1 MNYEIYQELQ
11 EQVNKED
18 FYTKYKGLMNWL
30 YRLSWVGNLFCIVF
44 AYFHVNHAVLMALVN
59 PSTTVTILVAAVAI
73 GILFAL
79 EGLKRVIFGKLMKS
93 WIEQRMKWV
102 GTELNVLVVFAVLLV
117 AASFYLS
124 LAGAQEYADRKESV
138 ATQMDT
144 DVTVYQDSLT
154 AKYDRKTGVLE
165 SRNTKLF
172 DETRLLSEQGR
183 NETPA
188 TSKRML
194 KEVATNNVLIAKN
207 EESIK
212 QLKQEREA
220 ELTAF
225 EQKQKSK
232 GSETI
237 KQGDSN
243 IVRFVSFSTVAEIL
257 ILLGVAFRGYFPYR
271 SKVEFDKIISSEPK
285 YRQFELYNQLLNVL
299 YRSGVRVG
307 DALITK
313 AEMTK
318 VLQISGVDLY
328 GKQLDDTM
336 RVLRHLKI
344 IQKRGAK
351 NVVKVGLPTA
361 RELVK
366 EYLSIK

>member
-1 MNYEIYQELQ
+1 MNYEVYQELQ
-11 EQVNKED
+11 EQVSKED

-44 AYFHVNHAVLMALVN
+44 AYFHVNHAVLMTLVN
-59 PSTTVTILVAAVAI
+59 PSATTVIVVGVVAVA
-73 GILFAL
+73 ILFAL

-93 WIEQRMKWV
+93 WIEQRMKWA
-102 GTELNVLVVFAVLLV
+102 GTELNVLAAFAVMLI

-124 LAGAQEYADRKESV
+124 IAGAQEYADKKESV
-138 ATQMDT
+138 TAQMDT
-144 DVTVYQDSLT
+144 DVSVYRDSLT
-154 AKYDRKTGVLE
+154 AKYDRKMGVVE
-165 SRNTKLF
+165 ARNATLF
-172 DETRLLSEQGR
+172 DETRLLSEQAR

-188 TSKRML
+188 ASKRML
-194 KEVATNNVLIAKN
+194 KEVATNNALVAKN

-212 QLKQEREA
+212 QLKQERDA
-220 ELTAF
+220 ELTVF
-225 EQKQKSK
+225 EKKQQSK
-232 GSETI
+232 GKAVI
-237 KQGDSN
+237 QQGDSN
-243 IVRFVSFSTVAEIL
+243 IIRFVSFSTIAEIL

-299 YRSGVRVG
+299 YRNGVRVG
-307 DALITK
+307 DAIITK
-313 AEMTK
+313 TEMTK

-344 IQKRGAK
+344 LQKRGAK
-351 NVVKVGLPTA
+351 SVVKVDLPDA
-361 RELVK
+361 RGLVK